1 MTEFDAN
8 RLLTIIVYN
17 FAAFLPADPHGAAI
31 KKGSWLAELVK
42 YDKVHAEKAV
52 MDLVQTCHYP
62 PQIADFRDRILPS
75 LTREDPRQGLP
86 GPVYGTQEG
95 FEAMYT
101 ADPDHIERVM
111 AQLYRDLG

>member
-42 YDKVHAEKAV
+42 YDKEHAERAV

-75 LTREDPRQGLP
+75 LTWEEPQQGLP

-95 FEAMYT
+95 YDAMYT
-101 ADPDHIERVM
+101 ADPAHVEEVFKRM
-111 AQLYRDLG
+111 MEDLR